1 MASLSIFHLRVIF
14 SRKDSDFIGNT
25 KVWHIFSLF
34 SLFLFLGFS
43 AAGSRKSQVSRLLN
57 LGKESTK
64 RKKQSHLC
72 NCFFSVG
79 AEETSIV
86 RNLLQPNIFYKSCFP
101 SPTIAP
107 NFFIG
112 TSYGPCAGAKI
123 IPGFLR
129 EYKVKPSVSGKISTP
144 HSSGSISPENL
155 ASLIPAL
162 WLHLETGTY
171 RSDRKT
177 HIKMSEVEILER
189 RNKHPKLP
197 NPHNDS

>member
-1 MASLSIFHLRVIF
+1 MILLEIPKYGIF
-14 SRKDSDFIGNT
+14 
-25 KVWHIFSLF
+25 
-34 SLFLFLGFS
+34 FLFLGFS

-86 RNLLQPNIFYKSCFP
+86 RNILQPNIFYKSCFP

-112 TSYGPCAGAKI
+112 TSYSPCAGANI
-123 IPGFLR
+123 IPGLLR

-155 ASLIPAL
+155 ASPDPCIVTAPGNRDIPKRPEDAYKNVGGGNL
-162 WLHLETGTY
+162 G
-171 RSDRKT
+171 KT
-177 HIKMSEVEILER
+177 KQT
-189 RNKHPKLP
+189 PKAP
-197 NPHNDS
+197 ESA